1 MAYFNPDDVT
11 KLFRIGSR
19 AQEWMFLRC
28 QAAPRIAVGSLFVA
42 SLAAHAD
49 CAQQLQQLSTDLHGV
64 ALTETQKQAVAG
76 MIDEARRFCWVHR
89 EEPALEIIAKARQA
103 VGIKA
108 ADKEFDWETVPLE
121 SLERK
126 D

>member
-1 MAYFNPDDVT
+1 MI
-11 KLFRIGSR
+11 L
-19 AQEWMFLRC
+19 
-28 QAAPRIAVGSLFVA
+28 APLAVR
-42 SLAAHAD
+42 AD

-64 ALTETQKQAVAG
+64 TLTETQKQTVGG
-76 MIDEARRFCWVHR
+76 MVDEARRFCWVHR
-89 EEPALEIIAKARQA
+89 EEPALEIIAKARGVA
-103 VGIKA
+103 GIKA